1 MYCACHTLTLHKI
14 KWLFLKIA
22 CLRRKKFMNIEDFMK
37 LYFLHNL
44 KLLPLNLLFLYENSL
59 IINLT

>member
-1 MYCACHTLTLHKI
+1 
-14 KWLFLKIA
+14 
-22 CLRRKKFMNIEDFMK
+22 MNIEDFMK